1 MHKLLKSFFVIVA
14 LLITSTCSYAS
25 NLPTDLWDYIK
36 QNLPEAK
43 QRFDSVIELP
53 SGSLYIP
60 LYPVQE
66 IVNDEIKIEYT
77 YPKTTT
83 LKSLPEV
90 VIFNN
95 NFVLMRATK
104 NQNGAYAITKN
115 ENLPF
120 KVRLGIMPQDMLVPA
135 GLEIPESLK
144 IILGDLI
151 IPGKD
156 SGSLALDDEDFMADI
171 DNKKAKNRIIKK
183 NIKPIPELKDKKLF
197 IGQNNSK
204 FIAVYDMA
212 KSDTIYELKLQGLP
226 SKIVSSNSSKFAI
239 VIYFLNKNVDIIDLK
254 EERIIS
260 HLEFD
265 NIPKD
270 VILDETKNLAYISS
284 PEAKKIYVVNM
295 NSGKFEKE
303 IKLNQYP
310 EKLALSTNGN
320 LLAFCDAQTQDIY
333 TLDLASEEYIV
344 QKIARTKNVSKL
356 VLGEDKVYAISRT
369 QNILRAYFLEDKS
382 LADEELLSEK
392 PIDAILFEDKIYILC
407 AKNGYINTYDT
418 LKGEVVKTIGL
429 DNGGFYT
436 KITKIPNSK
445 FAFVTGVDTKKFIY
459 FNLET
464 SEIANKRTLDHDTHH
479 IIMVDK

>member
-1 MHKLLKSFFVIVA
+1 MA
-14 LLITSTCSYAS
+14 LLVTSTCSYAS
-25 NLPTDLWDYIK
+25 TLPNDLWDYIK

-104 NQNGAYAITKN
+104 NKNGGYTLTKN

-144 IILGDLI
+144 IILGDLV
-151 IPGKD
+151 IPSKD
-156 SGSLALDDEDFMADI
+156 SGTLALDEEDFMADI
-171 DNKKAKNRIIKK
+171 DDKKAKNRIIKK

-204 FIAVYDMA
+204 FVAVYDMA

-239 VIYFLNKNVDIIDLK
+239 VIYFLNKNADIVDLK

-260 HLEFD
+260 HIDFD
-265 NIPKD
+265 NVPKD
-270 VILDETKNLAYISS
+270 VILDEEKNIAYISS
-284 PEAKKIYVVNM
+284 PDAKKIYLVNM
-295 NSGKFEKE
+295 NSGRLEKE
-303 IKLNQYP
+303 IKLSQSP
-310 EKLALSTNGN
+310 DKLALSTNGN
-320 LLAFCDAQTQDIY
+320 LLAFCDAQTQEIY
-333 TLDLASEEYIV
+333 TLDLTTEEFTV
-344 QKIARTKNVSKL
+344 RKIARTDNVSKL
-356 VLGEDKVYAISRT
+356 IIGSDKIYAISRT
-369 QNILRAYFLEDKS
+369 QNLLRAYSLEDNS

-392 PIDAILFEDKIYILC
+392 PIDAILLDDKIYILC
-407 AKNGYINTYDT
+407 AKNGYINTYDI
-418 LKGEVVKTIGL
+418 LKNEVIKTTGL
-429 DNGGFYT
+429 DNDGFYT

-464 SEIANKRTLDHDTHH
+464 SEIANKRTLDHNTHH
-479 IIMVDK
+479 VIMVDK

>member
-1 MHKLLKSFFVIVA
+1 MKKFLKSFFVIVA
-14 LLITSTCSYAS
+14 FLLTSNCSYAS
-25 NLPTDLWDYIK
+25 NLPNDMWEFVK
-36 QNLPEAK
+36 QSLPDAK

-95 NFVLMRATK
+95 NFVLMRAAK
-104 NQNGAYAITKN
+104 NKDGGYSLTKN

-144 IILGDLI
+144 VILGDLA
-151 IPGKD
+151 IPDKN
-156 SGSLALDDEDFMADI
+156 SGVLALDDEDFMADI

-204 FIAVYDMA
+204 FIAVYDIA
-212 KSDTIYELKLQGLP
+212 KSDTIYELKLAGLP
-226 SKIVSSNSSKFAI
+226 SKIISSNSSKFAI
-239 VIYFLNKNVDIIDLK
+239 VLYFQNKSADIVDLK
-254 EERIIS
+254 DERIIA
-260 HLEFD
+260 HVDFD
-265 NIPKD
+265 EIPKD
-270 VILDETKNLAYISS
+270 VILDEVKNIAYISS
-284 PEAKKIYVVNM
+284 PVAKKIYVVSM
-295 NSGKFEKE
+295 NSGRLEKE
-303 IKLNQYP
+303 IKLIQSP
-310 EKLALSTNGN
+310 DKLALSENN
-320 LLAFCDAQTQDIY
+320 KLLAFTDAKTQDIY
-333 TLDLASEEYIV
+333 TMALDTTDFIV
-344 QKIARTKNVSKL
+344 QRIASTENVSKIIL
-356 VLGEDKVYAISRT
+356 SEDKVYAISRT
-369 QNILRAYFLEDKS
+369 QNLLRAFSIADGTLK
-382 LADEELLSEK
+382 DEELLSEK
-392 PIDAILFEDKIYILC
+392 PIDAVIFDSKIYILC

-418 LKGEVVKTIGL
+418 LTNEVVKTTKL
-429 DNGGFYT
+429 DDNGFYT
-436 KITKIPNSK
+436 KISRIPNTN
-445 FAFVTGVDTKKFIY
+445 FAFVTGVDTRKFIY

-464 SEIANKRTLDHDTHH
+464 SEIVTKRTLDHDTHH